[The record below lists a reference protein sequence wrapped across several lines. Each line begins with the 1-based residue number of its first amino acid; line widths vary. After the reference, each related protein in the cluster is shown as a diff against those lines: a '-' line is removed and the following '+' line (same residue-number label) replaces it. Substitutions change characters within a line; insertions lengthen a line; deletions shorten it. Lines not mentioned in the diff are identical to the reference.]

1 MATGHPPAARSDV
14 LRRIVAAADLAA
26 DCKAA
31 ADATECIADDL
42 EAWER
47 YDAAVEELIGAIR
60 SPDGREA
67 MRFAV
72 QLADAWERQ
81 A

>member
-1 MATGHPPAARSDV
+1 MAAEHPQASRSDV
-14 LRRIVAAADLAA
+14 LRRIVAAADLTA
-26 DCKAA
+26 DRKAA
-31 ADATECIADDL
+31 ADATEDIADDL

-47 YDAAVEELIGAIR
+47 YDAAVEELIDAIR
-60 SPDGREA
+60 SPGGRDA